1 MPDPVDMNQPP
12 PAPSPEPGTS
22 AKSTSTG
29 LPANVAA
36 AIACIP
42 LIGGIIFYILEKQD
56 NFVRFYAMQSI
67 IFGCAW
73 FLFNIVSAVVHA
85 VFSAI
90 PGIGGTQRLTRA
102 VGKSKAMDLC
112 LTGRMMDAAEAER
125 SGLVSR
131 VVPAEKLMDEALAVA
146 EKIAAMS
153 TAESK
158 KNRRS
163 SAFAEGYSVINR
175 PPLQPEKFHCYF
187 GQDQFVI
194 ELRGHQLQ
202 IRVETGLHCVD

>member
-1 MPDPVDMNQPP
+1 MNQPP

-90 PGIGGTQRLTRA
+90 PGIGGI
-102 VGKSKAMDLC
+102 
-112 LTGRMMDAAEAER
+112 
-125 SGLVSR
+125 LVFFW
-131 VVPAEKLMDEALAVA
+131 AL
-146 EKIAAMS
+146 IAALVHL
-153 TAESK
+153 
-158 KNRRS
+158 
-163 SAFAEGYSVINR
+163 AFLVVMIIAIVKAFTSVRWEIPYIGPIAR
-175 PPLQPEKFHCYF
+175 KQ
-187 GQDQFVI
+187 
-194 ELRGHQLQ
+194 
-202 IRVETGLHCVD
+202 VEEA